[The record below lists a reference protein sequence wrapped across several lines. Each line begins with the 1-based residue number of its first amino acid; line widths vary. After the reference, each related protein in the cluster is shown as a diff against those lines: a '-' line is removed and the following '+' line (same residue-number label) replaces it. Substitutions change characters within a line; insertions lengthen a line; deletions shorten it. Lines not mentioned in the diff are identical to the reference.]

1 MNDTIKNRLSRI
13 TVAARE
19 ALSRITQ
26 RLAPRITPG
35 ITQGI
40 GPHLAA
46 LPKPRTSTM
55 VALGAALAST
65 AALIAWPPLH
75 QVGDGTLAVRV
86 NQFSGESEVFGAGPL
101 LALPVLHTV
110 REFALR
116 ERLYR
121 PEQSRQ
127 AGGEAPFQSVEGLSI
142 GVDLVVRWSLDATQL
157 TRIARTLPADIDGE
171 IVKPAV
177 QAVAHQVFARHTV
190 REIFS
195 AKRAEI
201 QKTIETDL
209 KAKLAADGVLLRD
222 LMIGQVDLPPEYR
235 QGLDQLL
242 AEELA
247 SEKMRYTLELREKR
261 VRETELVAEAEKA
274 RRLTQ
279 ASAAAQELIIAARAQ
294 EEAMRHVLP
303 FKTQQIQQRQLEAEA
318 EKVARI
324 KAAEGAAQA
333 RRIEAAG
340 EADSRRKLAEAEAD
354 RLERIGQVASAQMA
368 RDGELLHRHPL
379 LIQKTM
385 ADKLSDKIQVIIA
398 PPSASGGFV
407 AAGLLGGG
415 MPGAGATQASRT
427 AARNTKAEDE

>member
-1 MNDTIKNRLSRI
+1 MIKGRVAQLAE
-13 TVAARE
+13 AARE
-19 ALSRITQ
+19 FFRRAAAARAGWRDTAAAVGA
-26 RLAPRITPG
+26 RRRGLATFG
-35 ITQGI
+35 VATAGA
-40 GPHLAA
+40 AA
-46 LPKPRTSTM
+46 L
-55 VALGAALAST
+55 V
-65 AALIAWPPLH
+65 AWPPLH
-75 QVGDGTLAVRV
+75 RVEDGAVAVRV
-86 NQFSGESEVFGAGPL
+86 NQFSGQSEVFGAGPI
-101 LALPVLHTV
+101 LALPLMHTL
-110 REFALR
+110 REYTLR

-121 PEQSRQ
+121 PEGSRQ

-142 GVDLVVRWSLDATQL
+142 GVELAVRWALDPTQIA
-157 TRIARTLPADIDGE
+157 RIARTLPADIDGE

-177 QAVAHQVFARHTV
+177 QAVAHEVFARHTV

-201 QKTIETDL
+201 QKAIEAEL
-209 KAKLAADGVLLRD
+209 KTRLAADGVLLRG
-222 LMIGQVDLPPEYR
+222 LMLGPVNLPNEYR
-235 QGLDQLL
+235 AGLDQLL

-247 SEKMRYTLELREKR
+247 TEKMRYTLELREKR
-261 VRETELVAEAEKA
+261 VRETELVAEADKA

-279 ASAAAQELIIAARAQ
+279 AAAAAQEQIIAARAQ

-324 KAAEGAAQA
+324 RAAEGAAQA

-340 EADSRRKLAEAEAD
+340 EADSRRKLAEAEAE
-354 RLERIGQVASAQMA
+354 RLERIGRVASAQMA

-398 PPSASGGFV
+398 PPSMSGGFV
-407 AAGLLGGG
+407 AASLLGGAAAAAT
-415 MPGAGATQASRT
+415 GAADGT
-427 AARNTKAEDE
+427 AAARAKLEDE

>member
-1 MNDTIKNRLSRI
+1 MNAPTSRLTRMSQAAAEALRSALGHIGGLRSAI
-13 TVAARE
+13 TARRGSIVAVMAVVAGVAA
-19 ALSRITQ
+19 L
-26 RLAPRITPG
+26 
-35 ITQGI
+35 
-40 GPHLAA
+40 
-46 LPKPRTSTM
+46 
-55 VALGAALAST
+55 V
-65 AALIAWPPLH
+65 AWPPVA
-75 QVGDGTLAVRV
+75 QVGDGQVAVRV
-86 NQFSGESEVFGAGPL
+86 NQFSGEAEVFGAGPML
-101 LALPVLHTV
+101 TLPLVHAR

-116 ERLYR
+116 ERILR
-121 PEQSRQ
+121 PEHSRQ
-127 AGGEAPFQSVEGLSI
+127 AAGAAPFQSAEGLSI
-142 GVDLVVRWSLDATQL
+142 GVDLTVRWALDPAQL
-157 TRIARTLPADIDGE
+157 TRVARTLPTDIDRE
-171 IVKPAV
+171 IVEPAV
-177 QAVAHQVFARHTV
+177 QAAAHQVFARHTV

-201 QKTIETDL
+201 QQTIENEL
-209 KAKLAADGVLLRD
+209 KAKLAADGVLLRG

-274 RRLTQ
+274 RRVT
-279 ASAAAQELIIAARAQ
+279 AAAAAAQEQLIAAKAQ

-324 KAAEGAAQA
+324 KAAEAAAQA

-340 EADSRRKLAEAEAD
+340 EADSRRKLAEAEAE
-354 RLERIGQVASAQMA
+354 RLERLGQVASAQMA
-368 RDGELLHRHPL
+368 RDGELLQRHPL

-398 PPSASGGFV
+398 PPAASGGFV
-407 AAGLLGGG
+407 AAGLLGGA
-415 MPGAGATQASRT
+415 PAGAAQTRHAEHTAHAAALVSARTSQA
-427 AARNTKAEDE
+427 KAEDE

>member
-1 MNDTIKNRLSRI
+1 
-13 TVAARE
+13 
-19 ALSRITQ
+19 
-26 RLAPRITPG
+26 
-35 ITQGI
+35 
-40 GPHLAA
+40 
-46 LPKPRTSTM
+46 M
-55 VALGAALAST
+55 VAMP
-65 AALIAWPPLH
+65 WLH
-75 QVGDGTLAVRV
+75 KT
-86 NQFSGESEVFGAGPL
+86 
-101 LALPVLHTV
+101 

-116 ERLYR
+116 EQVYR
-121 PEQSRQ
+121 PEASRQ
-127 AGGEAPFQSVEGLSI
+127 AGGAAPFQSVEGLAI
-142 GVDLVVRWSLDATQL
+142 GVDITVRWALDEREL
-157 TRIARTLPADIDGE
+157 TRIARTLPADIDQQ
-171 IVKPAV
+171 IVQPAV

-195 AKRAEI
+195 SKRPVIRDAIEAEL
-201 QKTIETDL
+201 KT
-209 KAKLAADGVLLRD
+209 KLAADGVLLRGVS
-222 LMIGQVDLPPEYR
+222 IGQVDLPPEYR

-274 RRLTQ
+274 RRITQ
-279 ASAAAQELIIAARAQ
+279 ASAAAQEQLIAAKAQ

-324 KAAEGAAQA
+324 KAAEAAAQA

-340 EADSRRKLAEAEAD
+340 EADSRRKLAEAEAE
-354 RLERIGQVASAQMA
+354 RLERLGQVASAQMA
-368 RDGELLHRHPL
+368 RDGELLQRHPL

-407 AAGLLGGG
+407 AAGLLGGAA
-415 MPGAGATQASRT
+415 PAAGPMLTQAANGPINT
-427 AARNTKAEDE
+427 AGRAAHKAEGEQ